1 MPELPEVET
10 VRRDLERE
18 VVGETIVKAQATGA
32 RTVRRYGARALTTGV
47 KGRSIASVRRHGKYL
62 LLDLDNEAVL
72 VVHLRMS
79 GMLLWSPG
87 VPEIELP
94 HTHVR
99 LQFESGA
106 VLRFVDPRTFGEVW
120 VTSSDVPE
128 LSHVGPDAWNDLSA
142 DVLRTQLE
150 RRKSALKIALVN
162 QEVTAGIGNI
172 YADEICWVAKV
183 RPERIA
189 SELSKKTVDAV
200 FEATHEVLGAA
211 IESRG
216 SSLADRQ
223 YVDLYG
229 ELGDAQSG
237 HRVYARAGEAC
248 LRCGSTIVRL
258 PIGARSAFSCRNCQ
272 R

>member
-1 MPELPEVET
+1 LPELPEVET

-18 VVGETIVKAQATGA
+18 IVGETIVDVRATGA
-32 RTVRRYGARALTTGV
+32 RTVRRYGARALVVGL
-47 KGRSIASVRRHGKYL
+47 KGCSFSSVRRHGKYL

-79 GMLLWSPG
+79 GMLLWTPDA
-87 VPEIELP
+87 PEIELP

-99 LQFESGA
+99 LQFGSGA
-106 VLRFVDPRTFGEVW
+106 VLRFVDPRTFGEMW

-128 LSHVGPDAWNDLSA
+128 LAHVGPDAWNDLSA

-150 RRKSALKIALVN
+150 GRKSALKIALVN
-162 QEVTAGIGNI
+162 QAVVAGIGNI

-189 SELSKKTVDAV
+189 SDLSRKVVEAV
-200 FEATHEVLGAA
+200 FEATREVLGDA
-211 IESRG
+211 IASRG

-229 ELGDAQSG
+229 ELGDAQTG

-258 PIGARSAFSCRNCQ
+258 PIGARSAFSCRTCQ
-272 R
+272 K